1 MSAAPRLAW
10 IDALKGM
17 GIILVAFGHHPAVWA
32 YSETLGRVLFSMSMP
47 LFFFITG
54 LTLDH
59 GMSAKA
65 LATRALSCLIPYF
78 ALSLAS
84 IPMIFHLHPQTQLLD
99 ILLGVVYAT
108 GHTIFTVPLWFLP
121 CLAVALGLMFVLD
134 KIELQLAGRARYQS
148 AITQVLLFVG
158 LQAAWQLAISMD
170 HHLEKRIGWGDFSTS
185 GAAWSADVALA
196 GASYII
202 LGRLFTR
209 YLGHTPWL
217 KRPQWG
223 AALLISAVFVAMNLL
238 LHPTV
243 DLNWRYDKPLVI
255 SALIA
260 VVGIVTAVAIALSI
274 RSSALTS
281 VLRWFGTTTILIL
294 WLHATLEK
302 SAFNALDGRIG
313 TLSALVISVLIA
325 LLVPALLSTAL
336 KKLPWLHGFIAPNPF
351 LKRFLAEK
359 PAVRPGVQQV
369 RTE

>member
-1 MSAAPRLAW
+1 MSPTPRLAW
-10 IDALKGM
+10 IDALKGI
-17 GIILVAFGHHPAVWA
+17 GIILVACGHHPAVWA
-32 YSETLGRVLFSMSMP
+32 YSETLGRVIFSVSMP

-59 GMSAKA
+59 GMSARA

-84 IPMIFHLHPQTQLLD
+84 IPMIFHLHPQTPLFD
-99 ILLGVVYAT
+99 ILLGVIYGT

-121 CLAVALGLMFVLD
+121 CLAVALALLFVID
-134 KIELQLAGRARYQS
+134 KIELQLAGRAWYGS
-148 AITQVLLFVG
+148 ALTQLVLFVA
-158 LQAAWQLAISMD
+158 LQIGWQLAISQGY
-170 HHLEKRIGWGDFSTS
+170 HLDKRIGWGDVFTS
-185 GAAWSADVALA
+185 GAPWSAEVALA

-209 YLGHTPWL
+209 HLGNTAWL

-223 AALLISAVFVAMNLL
+223 TALLLGAAFMAANLL
-238 LHPTV
+238 LHPKV
-243 DLNWRYDKPLVI
+243 DLNWRYDTPIGL

-260 VVGIVTAVAIALSI
+260 ALGIMAATAIALSI
-274 RSSALTS
+274 RNSAVTA

-302 SAFNALDGRIG
+302 AAFTALDPRIG
-313 TLSALVISVLIA
+313 TLSALVISVLVA
-325 LLVPALLSTAL
+325 LLIPAVISTAL
-336 KKLPWLHGFIAPNPF
+336 KRLPWLHAFIAPNPF
-351 LKRFLAEK
+351 LKRFLSEK
-359 PAVRPGVQQV
+359 PASRLGVQQV